1 MAGGFFICALNGM
14 DRPQWPIHPLFFL
27 RVAFDHLI
35 FVAIG
40 IAMVVLVLER
50 ARARS
55 EELNDKMRRLTML
68 IAASTQ
74 TFSVKEVLDRV
85 LGHLVESLGA
95 THGVVR
101 LTEGQGETA
110 QLVARTSVGYNQ
122 PFLER
127 HARVPMSEPWMQRV
141 ISEECVFV
149 RNGDS
154 LDPTARERMA
164 EGGLL
169 EIVALSLP
177 GKDGPLGIIAVGS
190 IQHLKF
196 QQDEISY
203 LGNVANLLGLDAAK
217 SASV

>member
-1 MAGGFFICALNGM
+1 MPLNNQLVPDRCA
-14 DRPQWPIHPLFFL
+14 
-27 RVAFDHLI
+27 

-40 IAMVVLVLER
+40 VAMVVLVLER

-74 TFSVKEVLDRV
+74 TFSTKEVLDRV

-101 LTEGQGETA
+101 LTEGQGENA

-127 HARVPMSEPWMQRV
+127 HARETGR
-141 ISEECVFV
+141 
-149 RNGDS
+149 
-154 LDPTARERMA
+154 
-164 EGGLL
+164 
-169 EIVALSLP
+169 
-177 GKDGPLGIIAVGS
+177 AV
-190 IQHLKF
+190 
-196 QQDEISY
+196 E
-203 LGNVANLLGLDAAK
+203 
-217 SASV
+217 